1 MSEKKFLVMGS
12 AAAEG
17 VPGYFCD
24 CKLCRYA
31 MEHGGKDVRMRTQ
44 YQLGD
49 HVRIDFGP
57 DNYAQEL
64 RYNIDSS
71 QIKHLFITHSH
82 IDHFVPDSLA
92 YRRPG
97 MSRVA
102 EDNILNIYGGTDTM
116 KKLNDFFW
124 TQFDFHGNYDFWRL
138 KPNWIHHGSEVEIA
152 EEDMTFVALSADH
165 MHENR
170 LATPLIYMIRWGEK
184 YILVA
189 NDTGYFTDETW
200 QVIVNDE
207 RIEYGRLNLTGA
219 IAQTDFDELGNT
231 VNGDMNKRPFQN
243 YVITTELH
251 LKEGE
256 NVIRL
261 VTNNKEDHGGTFNAE
276 TPLIDCLYIYSSAE
290 ASWAVCYPEN
300 VGQTMA
306 DVTYDVT
313 YDTAAE

>member
-1 MSEKKFLVMGS
+1 MNKKKFLVMGS

-31 MEHGGKDVRMRTQ
+31 MEHGGKDLRMRTE

-64 RYNIDSS
+64 RYNIDSN
-71 QIKHLFITHSH
+71 QIKHIFITHSH

-102 EDNILNIYGGTDTM
+102 EDNLLNIYGGTDTI
-116 KKLNDFFW
+116 KKLSDFFW

-138 KPNWIHHGSEVEIA
+138 KPNWLQHGSEVELP

-184 YILVA
+184 HILVA
-189 NDTGYFTDETW
+189 NDTGYFSDETW
-200 QVIVNDE
+200 QLIEERKWKFDLVMNDC
-207 RIEYGRLNLTGA
+207 T
-219 IAQTDFDELGNT
+219 
-231 VNGDMNKRPFQN
+231 
-243 YVITTELH
+243 
-251 LKEGE
+251 
-256 NVIRL
+256 
-261 VTNNKEDHGGTFNAE
+261 GGTFDIKAGHMSGRFVVDTKKRLENLG
-276 TPLIDCLYIYSSAE
+276 LIDSNTRYVINHFSHNCLSTHADLEKHFNPHGIEVGYDGMEIYL
-290 ASWAVCYPEN
+290 
-300 VGQTMA
+300 
-306 DVTYDVT
+306 
-313 YDTAAE
+313 